1 MAKGRAF
8 AAIDLGSTKVATIV
22 GDADEHDK
30 LRVLGSGVAPSA
42 GVEKGQVSNIAQATE
57 AIRVSL
63 EKAERSSGTHI
74 VSAGVSV
81 SGAHLASLNNRGIVA
96 IPGLD
101 RPISADDT
109 QRVIDAGRTVSLQS
123 NREMMHALPRY
134 FVVDGQD
141 RVSDPEGMHGQRLD
155 VEMHIITGG
164 MSALQNVMKCVE
176 GAGAQVDTLIA
187 STVATAAAVLH
198 PDEMQEGVVLLD
210 VGGGTTDLAICLD
223 GAIAHTAV
231 LPVGGVHVTRDLVVG
246 LRCPYATAEEVKTA
260 HGETLLAA
268 SERDEP
274 VQLGSFNGGQE
285 REVPRSL
292 IAEIVQARV
301 EEILAMALVEVKRSG
316 HGERISAG
324 LVVTGGTAQLPGL
337 LTVAEEMSGL
347 PARVGSV
354 AEVYGLMDQLSGPA
368 YATAL
373 GLLRWM
379 TDAYEP
385 GSQPVRWRLPQGPG
399 VFGLLRGLGRWSRV
413 FLPQ

>member
-22 GDADEHDK
+22 GDADEHGK

-57 AIRVSL
+57 AIRASL

-81 SGAHLASLNNRGIVA
+81 SGAHLASMNNRGIVA
-96 IPGLD
+96 IPGVD

-198 PDEMQEGVVLLD
+198 PDEMQEGVVVLD

-274 VQLGSFNGGQE
+274 VQLGSFNRGQE

-354 AEVYGLMDQLSGPA
+354 AEVYGLMDHLSGPA

-385 GSQPVRWRLPQGPG
+385 GRQPVRWRLPQGPG
-399 VFGLLRGLGRWSRV
+399 VLGLLRDLGRWSRV
-413 FLPQ
+413 FLPH

>member
-164 MSALQNVMKCVE
+164 MSALQNVMRCVE